1 MNEQFY
7 DDLKNLLLYS
17 LHQTQIIDLHCVS
30 LARIVE
36 CKTCVA
42 LCKMINMVCIFN
54 ICYAGSG
61 LLTEISELYTSIGRL
76 VQLDVFI
83 NELLS
88 YT

>member
-1 MNEQFY
+1 MEIIRIDIMNEQFY

-36 CKTCVA
+36 CKLVYT
-42 LCKMINMVCIFN
+42 LCKILKVVCIFD

-61 LLTEISELYTSIGRL
+61 LLTEVSEL
-76 VQLDVFI
+76 
-83 NELLS
+83 
-88 YT
+88 